1 MTSLSNVH
9 IESTAQ
15 NTVIGTDDTS
25 VSNNKSTTLYTFTL
39 TPGLYIMEFQVSW
52 SSNANGFRVLGV
64 AINGD
69 SNETMGNIYQ
79 SVIAPAEGVTTRQ
92 HLIYFTQP
100 SRTTTYDLRVKQTS
114 GTSLTTKIRMGKIQ
128 LLAR

>member
-1 MTSLSNVH
+1 MTSLSNIH

-25 VSNNKSTTLYTFTL
+25 VPNNKSTTLYTFTL

-52 SSNANGFRVLGV
+52 SSNVNGYRVLGV

-79 SVIAPAEGVTTRQ
+79 SIIAPVEGATTRQ
-92 HLIYFTQP
+92 HIVYFTKP
-100 SRTTTYDLRVKQTS
+100 SRTTTYDVRVKQTS
-114 GTSLTTKIRMGKIQ
+114 GTSLTTKTRMGKIQ
-128 LLAR
+128 LLTI